1 MKNFLNFGI
10 KVLSSL
16 FIFYGLTFTSANAA
30 PSKPPEINAESA
42 ILMDGTTGEV
52 LFSKNGESK
61 HFPASTTKVLTA
73 LITLEKTKL
82 NDVVTIGKNPPFAKG
97 SSIGLKEGEKFTVET
112 LLTGLLLE
120 SGNDCAEALA
130 EHIGGSV
137 ENFAKMMNEKA
148 TELGC
153 TSSNFVNPS
162 GLPDE
167 NHVTTAQDLALIMK
181 EAIKNKDYIRISRL
195 ISVELPPSN
204 LDGQKRW
211 TNNHNY
217 LINPNSKYFYKYALA
232 GKSGYTDV
240 ARHTFTISGEKDGR
254 TLVATFLKAEDKNKN
269 YEDMAKLLDYG
280 FDNFKNVKIF
290 SKGDEIEKIKVTDDT
305 NIPVL
310 IDRDVYVT
318 VPIDSPDSVKSD
330 LNYSLPNDIT
340 KKSLKKDEELTSATI
355 NVDAREISKVN
366 LVSGISRDYSPEV
379 AMNEFSENNSIF
391 LIVMGVVAVVILIVV
406 IRILRVRRR
415 RKKLAF
421 KKRWNHL
428 KR

>member
-10 KVLSSL
+10 KVLTSL
-16 FIFYGLTFTSANAA
+16 FIFYGLTFTNANAA

-73 LITLEKTKL
+73 LITLEKTNL

-162 GLPDE
+162 GLPDD

-217 LINPNSKYFYKYALA
+217 LVNPNSKYFYKYALA

-290 SKGDEIEKIKVTDDT
+290 SKGDEIEKVKVTDDT

-318 VPIDSPDSVKSD
+318 IPIDSPDSVKSD
-330 LNYSLPNDIT
+330 LNYTLPKDIT
-340 KKSLKKDEELTSATI
+340 NKSLKKDEELTSATI
-355 NVDAREISKVN
+355 NVDGREISKIN
-366 LVSGISRDYSPEV
+366 LLSGISREYSPEI
-379 AMNEFSENNSIF
+379 AAREFSENHSIF
-391 LIVMGVVAVVILIVV
+391 LIVVGIVAVILLIVV
-406 IRILRVRRR
+406 IRILKVRRR

-421 KKRWNHL
+421 KKRWSHL